1 MPSEL
6 QRREDPAIG
15 VPWYVLFLKM
25 TTLTLVLMTL
35 ATTQHLR
42 REKGK
47 QNLTLYGLATDSR
60 YFTFYHLGAD
70 GAVGL
75 KPAIIISLL
84 LIKI

>member
-1 MPSEL
+1 
-6 QRREDPAIG
+6 
-15 VPWYVLFLKM
+15 
-25 TTLTLVLMTL
+25 MTL

-47 QNLTLYGLATDSR
+47 QNLTLYSLATDSR
-60 YFTFYHLGAD
+60 YFTFYRLAAD

-75 KPAIIISLL
+75 KPTILIGLL